1 MENLLL
7 LLRKQTAKDDVKTFV
22 QDFVRCQI
30 IKKCSKHLKIK
41 VHVIL
46 NCITDWRKIGTV
58 TSLWLKKIDGCPFHH
73 IFLHSSTNCEWWCWW
88 STRYDQSMFVCLCW
102 KQTVYSETVCNSKL
116 DLDECQLVFWL
127 FIIYFWLGLEPR
139 PAAFRRFKPKKTPES
154 NEWYCKRN
162 LNLVISHLGPAD
174 LLFYKHLLHT

>member
-102 KQTVYSETVCNSKL
+102 KQTVYSESVCNSKL

-139 PAAFRRFKPKKTPES
+139 PAAFRRFKPKNPRKQWVVLQKEPKPR
-154 NEWYCKRN
+154 Y
-162 LNLVISHLGPAD
+162 ISSWTCWFAVL
-174 LLFYKHLLHT
+174 